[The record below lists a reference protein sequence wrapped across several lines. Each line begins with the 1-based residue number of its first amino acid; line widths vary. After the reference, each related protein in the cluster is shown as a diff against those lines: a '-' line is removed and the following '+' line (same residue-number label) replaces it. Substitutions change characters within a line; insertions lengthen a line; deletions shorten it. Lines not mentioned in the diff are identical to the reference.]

1 MIINTLFKYNH
12 EHWPYF
18 KCTKWQLLR
27 RSSEVESSVQT
38 ESGIEVQLSKR
49 RNIKGPS
56 TPVTSECGTQV
67 MLQDLPEVQD
77 SVVAALRIIVNES
90 IEQAFMEVIEEEE
103 ILEIRERRAQ
113 FREIKLA
120 ELTTAKL
127 LDMQIE

>member
-1 MIINTLFKYNH
+1 
-12 EHWPYF
+12 
-18 KCTKWQLLR
+18 
-27 RSSEVESSVQT
+27 
-38 ESGIEVQLSKR
+38 
-49 RNIKGPS
+49 
-56 TPVTSECGTQV
+56 